1 MPPGGRLA
9 LEACSYVYAIPVE
22 IVSIHD
28 EVAEMQP
35 DAKHDPCVLRLIP
48 IGLGHCLLELD
59 GRAKRVNGAGE
70 LDQRAVAGQFDQPP
84 AVAREQGL

>member
-1 MPPGGRLA
+1 MHVTRDYDASRRCLA
-9 LEACSYVYAIPVE
+9 LQACSYVYAISVK

-48 IGLGHCLLELD
+48 IGLGHGLLELD
-59 GRAKRVNGAGE
+59 GRLERIDSTGK
-70 LDQRAVAGQFDQPP
+70 FD
-84 AVAREQGL
+84 